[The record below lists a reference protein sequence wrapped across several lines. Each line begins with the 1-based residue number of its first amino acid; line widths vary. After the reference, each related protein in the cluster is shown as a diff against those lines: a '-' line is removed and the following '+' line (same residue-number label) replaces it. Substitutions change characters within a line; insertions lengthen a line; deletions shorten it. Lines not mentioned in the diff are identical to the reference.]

1 MSEAEDGTPR
11 TRAIRSFVRRQGRF
25 TPAQRAAWDR
35 LWAGCGLDPADGKLD
50 PVSVFPGCSRL
61 VVEIGFGMGYT
72 LAELAARDPACGFV
86 GIEVHRPG
94 VGKLLALAGE
104 QGLGNV
110 RVYCHDA
117 VEVLERCIPD
127 AALDALLLFFPD
139 PWHKKRHHKRRLV
152 QPPFVA
158 LVQRKLKPGG
168 IFHLATDW
176 EDYAGQMLAVIES
189 QPGWLNLA
197 GAGCFA
203 PRPATRPQ
211 TRFEARGLRL
221 GHAVHDLLF
230 RRQTPPPEHADG
242 HAQANSPSTESR

>member
-1 MSEAEDGTPR
+1 MSHADNDGSVRSQR
-11 TRAIRSFVRRQGRF
+11 TIRSFVRRQGRF
-25 TPAQRAAWDR
+25 TPAQRTAVER
-35 LWAGCGLDPADGKLD
+35 LWAQYGLDPAAGMFD
-50 PVSVFPGCSRL
+50 PPGLFPGSTRL
-61 VVEIGFGMGYT
+61 VVEIGFGMGHT
-72 LAELAARDPACGFV
+72 LAELAARDPGNCFI

-94 VGKLLALAGE
+94 VGKLLALAEE
-104 QGLGNV
+104 QGLTNI

-117 VEVLERCIPD
+117 VEVLEHCIPD

-152 QPPFVA
+152 QPEFVR

-176 EDYAGQMLAVIES
+176 EDYAQQMLETIET

-203 PRPATRPQ
+203 PRPQTRPQ
-211 TRFEARGLRL
+211 TRFEARGLSL
-221 GHAVHDLLF
+221 GHEVRDLMF
-230 RRQTPPPEHADG
+230 SRTTTDPVAQT
-242 HAQANSPSTESR
+242 NSVSTESR